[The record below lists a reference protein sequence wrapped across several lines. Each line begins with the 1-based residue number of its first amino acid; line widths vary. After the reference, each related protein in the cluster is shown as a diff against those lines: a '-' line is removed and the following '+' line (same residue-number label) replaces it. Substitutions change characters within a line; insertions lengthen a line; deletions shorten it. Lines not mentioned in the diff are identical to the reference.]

1 MTRTRH
7 LHVLVTV
14 AAVGLSIVGV
24 PPADAAPGSYTVQS
38 LHFRVAVGP
47 DDSTICDLD
56 GDVYVPARARGS
68 RRVPAVLMTN
78 GWLGEKGG
86 QSGVAQA
93 FAQRDYVTVTYS
105 GLGWGGSSCKIML
118 DDPQWDGKAA
128 SQIVSYLGGAP
139 GIAFT
144 DAAHSKPAKR
154 MDAVILDR
162 TNHAGVAARYDPR
175 VGMVG
180 GSYGG
185 GIQFAAASADA
196 RIDTI
201 VPTNTWNDMSYAIAP
216 NGATATKGVS
226 SATPGAFKTVY
237 GAGLLG
243 TGAPSAVTGQTQPQ
257 RLVGCPNLVD
267 RFCPDMSTAAAA
279 GFLTPDALRFYRSIS
294 PVSFMP
300 KIKIPVLLIQ
310 GEWDT
315 LFNLNEAIAN
325 YQALKAQSTPV
336 KMIWHSGGHSG
347 PDAPGESSSTPDF
360 SREYRSQRIFAWLQ
374 RYLRDIPVDTGPE
387 FSYFRPW
394 IKYSGSSTPAY
405 ASSSRFP
412 VGHPKLFHLSGSG
425 MLSESAWAVQSGSQ
439 TLVTPPA
446 GVATSANPVDLVAPL
461 DPTAPKPEADAPG
474 TAASWTTPVLTSPL
488 DVAGS
493 PRLTL
498 KVDAPLAAST
508 QSDDPATQLV
518 LFVKLLDV
526 APDGS
531 ASLIRYQN
539 LPVRIP
545 DVTKPV
551 QITLGG
557 LVHRFAPGHQLRLTV
572 AGGSANYRGNSVANA
587 VTIPSG
593 VGQVLTLPVL

>member
-1 MTRTRH
+1 MTRTRR
-7 LHVLVTV
+7 LRVFVTV
-14 AAVGLSIVGV
+14 AAVGLSIAGV
-24 PPADAAPGSYTVQS
+24 PRAGAAPDSYTVQS

-47 DDSTICDLD
+47 NDSTICDLD
-56 GDVYVPARARGS
+56 ADVYVPAKATGS

-93 FAQRDYVTVTYS
+93 FARRDYVTVTYS

-139 GIAFT
+139 GIAFA
-144 DAAHSKPAKR
+144 DAAHTKPAKR

-162 TNHAGVAARYDPR
+162 TNNAGGVSQYDPR

-201 VPTNTWNDMSYAIAP
+201 VPANTWNDMSYAIAP

-226 SATPGAFKTVY
+226 SATPGAFKVVY

-267 RFCPDMSTAAAA
+267 RFCPDMSAAAAA
-279 GFLTPDALRFYRSIS
+279 GFLSPDAVAFYRSIS
-294 PVSFMP
+294 PATFMP

-315 LFNLNEAIAN
+315 LFNLNEAVAN
-325 YQALKAQSTPV
+325 YRALKAQGTPV

-360 SREYRSQRIFAWLQ
+360 SREYQSQRIFQ
-374 RYLRDIPVDTGPE
+374 RYLHGVPVDTGPQ

-394 IKYSGSSTPAY
+394 IKYGGSAAAAY
-405 ASSSRFP
+405 ASSTSFP
-412 VGHPKLFHLSGSG
+412 VGHAKAFYLSGSG
-425 MLSESAWAVQSGSQ
+425 TLSNSPRAVQSGAQ

-446 GVATSANPVDLVAPL
+446 GVVTSANPVDLVAPL
-461 DPTAPKPEADAPG
+461 EPAAPKPEADAPG
-474 TAASWTTPVLTSPL
+474 TAASWTTPVLTSPI

-526 APDGS
+526 GPDGS

-572 AGGSANYRGNSVANA
+572 AGGSANYRGNSVSNA
-587 VTIPSG
+587 VTISSG